1 MSGIGPSVG
10 SRQACP
16 ARTQPQGASMT
27 DVVVFHHAQGLTDG
41 VRRFADQLRKAG
53 HRVTVPDLYDG
64 KTFGTLEDGIGYAQE
79 VGFDTIIERGRA
91 AVEGL
96 PNELVYAGF
105 SLGVLPAQMLAQT
118 RPGTKGALLLHGCV
132 PVSEF
137 GGSWPE
143 DTPVQIHG
151 MDADPLF
158 IEEDLGAARELATLN
173 WATELFLYPG
183 NKHLFADSSLP
194 DYDEAAATLLM
205 QRVLS
210 FLGSPGRIEPGPAG
224 GERELRGQYLDFQ
237 RATVLAKTEGLS
249 REQMA
254 RRHAPSA
261 LTLAG
266 MLYHLA
272 LVEETWLEV
281 RFLGLPEREPWA
293 GVDFDAD
300 PEWEFRTSAEMEP
313 EQLRQRYREACE
325 RSRQAAAQAS
335 GLGQESVMTFP
346 DGRHFTL
353 GWVLLHL
360 LEETARHAGHADL
373 IREAI
378 DGTVGE

>member
-1 MSGIGPSVG
+1 
-10 SRQACP
+10 
-16 ARTQPQGASMT
+16 MT
-27 DVVVFHHAQGLTDG
+27 DVVVFHHAQGLTGG
-41 VRRFADQLRKAG
+41 VRRFADQLRAAG

-64 KTFGTLEDGIGYAQE
+64 KTFGALEDGIGYAQE

-96 PNELVYAGF
+96 PNEVVYAGF

-118 RPGTKGALLLHGCV
+118 RPGAKGALLLHACV

-137 GGSWPE
+137 GGTWPD
-143 DTPVQIHG
+143 DTPVQVHG

-158 IEEDLGAARELATLN
+158 VEEDLPAARELVTLT
-173 WATELFLYPG
+173 WAAELFLYPG
-183 NKHLFADSSLP
+183 DKHLFADPSLP

-205 QRVLS
+205 QRVLG
-210 FLGSPGRIEPGPAG
+210 FLGGTARFDPDPAG
-224 GERELRGQYLDFQ
+224 GERELLGQYLDFQ
-237 RATVLAKTEGLS
+237 RQTVLAKTAGLS
-249 REQMA
+249 REQMT

-266 MLYHLA
+266 LLYHLA
-272 LVEETWLEV
+272 LVEESWLEE
-281 RFLGLPEREPWA
+281 RFLGLPVREPWA
-293 GVDFDAD
+293 GVDFKAD
-300 PEWEFRTSAEMEP
+300 PDWEFRTSAELEP

-325 RSRQAAAQAS
+325 RSRQAMAQAD
-335 GLGQESVMTFP
+335 GLDQLSVRP
-346 DGRHFTL
+346 LHDGRRFTL
-353 GWVLLHL
+353 RWVLLHL

-373 IREAI
+373 LREAI

>member
-1 MSGIGPSVG
+1 
-10 SRQACP
+10 
-16 ARTQPQGASMT
+16 MT

-41 VRRFADQLRKAG
+41 VRQFADQLRKAG

-64 KTFGTLEDGIGYAQE
+64 KTFSTLEDGIGYAQE
-79 VGFDTIIERGRA
+79 IGFGTIIERGRA

-105 SLGVLPAQMLAQT
+105 SLGVLPAQALAQT
-118 RPGTKGALLLHGCV
+118 RPGARGALLMYACV

-137 GGSWPE
+137 GGAWPE

-158 IEEDLGAARELATLN
+158 VEEDLPAARELLRLT
-173 WATELFLYPG
+173 WAAELFLYPG
-183 NKHLFADSSLP
+183 NKHLFADPSLP
-194 DYDEAAATLLM
+194 DYDEPAAALLM
-205 QRVLS
+205 QRVLG
-210 FLGSPGRIEPGPAG
+210 FLASTGRLETDPIG
-224 GERELRGQYLDFQ
+224 GERELLGQYLDFQ
-237 RATVLAKTEGLS
+237 RQTMLAKTEGLG

-254 RRHAPSA
+254 RRHAPST

-266 MLYHLA
+266 LLYHLA

-281 RFLGLPEREPWA
+281 RFLGLPVREPWA

-300 PEWEFRTSAEMEP
+300 REWEFRTSAELEP
-313 EQLRQRYREACE
+313 EQVRQRYRQACV
-325 RSRQAAAQAS
+325 RSREAATQADTLDQ
-335 GLGQESVMTFP
+335 LSVQP
-346 DGRHFTL
+346 LRDGRRFTL
-353 GWVLLHL
+353 RWVLLHL

-373 IREAI
+373 LREAI
-378 DGTVGE
+378 DGIVGE